1 MDGIIRSHIQGA
13 TAFINDHSALWAWKM
28 DDILLIV
35 CSKSPAMEPIY
46 KYVPNCLMNFRNKR
60 ATSINFEGRF

>member
-46 KYVPNCLMNFRNKR
+46 KYVPNC
-60 ATSINFEGRF
+60 

>member
-13 TAFINDHSALWAWKM
+13 IAFINDHSALWAWKM
-28 DDILLIV
+28 DDIFLIV

-60 ATSINFEGRF
+60 ATSISFEGRF